1 MAGTLPDKPF
11 SRRKAEPAAAPG
23 DEIARRGGQLHPGFG
38 SARGDRGTIDPVHR
52 QNYLADMARVLH
64 AAERLDGSGDRKDPV
79 RQRHKNPLI
88 EERRKLGEK
97 LFGESGAIDQ

>member
-38 SARGDRGTIDPVHR
+38 AARGDRGTKDPVNR
-52 QNYLADMARVLH
+52 QNYLADMGRVLH
-64 AAERLDGSGDRKDPV
+64 SAERLDGSIDWKDAV
-79 RQRHKNPLI
+79 RQRHKTTLI
-88 EERRKLGEK
+88 EKRLKLGEK
-97 LFGESGAIDQ
+97 MLGATS